1 MKIMAGTTAVEEYGV
16 HILTKAAA
24 ERSMESKKVH
34 F

>member
-16 HILTKAAA
+16 HITKAAA